1 MVGIGIAIPGIG
13 IVGIGIAI
21 PGIGMVGIGI
31 AIPGIGMV
39 GIGIA
44 IPNWEFALAD
54 PKSESGHRRVA
65 VAALGI
71 SGLPTNY
78 PGSFAPSN
86 RHTLWNI
93 GVIRDE
99 LAVFHYSTDQKV
111 KIRVFDLCSF

>member
-1 MVGIGIAIPGIG
+1 MGAIPGDRDRDPRDRHG
-13 IVGIGIAI
+13 RDRDRDPRDRHGRDQCAI
-21 PGIGMVGIGI
+21 Q
-31 AIPGIGMV
+31 
-39 GIGIA
+39 
-44 IPNWEFALAD
+44 NWEFALAD

-86 RHTLWNI
+86 RRTLWNI